1 MKKPILVM
9 AVVVIGAGLMTLFD
23 ALFTVDVRQQAIVLQ
38 FGELKRTIKESGLHF
53 KVPFAQNVIYMDQ
66 RILSLDLPKAEVIA
80 SDEKRLEVD
89 ALVRFRIFDPVQYY
103 KSVQGDEVIA
113 RARLSTT
120 AISSL
125 RRVLGSAT
133 FSTLLTEE
141 RAGLMAEI
149 RDLVDEEA
157 ANFGLE
163 IIDVRIKRADLPEQV
178 STQVFERMKREFN
191 EQAAERRATGQEQA
205 QRIRADADRQR
216 QIILAEAGKQGDILR
231 GEGDGEAVRIFA
243 DAFGRDIAF
252 FEFYRSMQAY
262 QKTIGSEDTMI
273 MSPDSQFFKY
283 LNQSG
288 ATK

>member
-1 MKKPILVM
+1 MNKPILVM
-9 AVVVIGAGLMTLFD
+9 AAIVIGAGLMTLLD
-23 ALFTVDVRQQAIVLQ
+23 ALYTVDVRQQAIVLQ
-38 FGELKRTIKESGLHF
+38 FGELKRTVREPGLHV
-53 KVPFAQNVIYMDQ
+53 KVPFAQNVIYMDK
-66 RILSLDLPKAEVIA
+66 RILSLDLPKEEVIA

-89 ALVRFRIFDPVQYY
+89 ALVRFRISDPVQFY
-103 KSVQGDEVIA
+103 KTVQGDEAIG
-113 RARLSTT
+113 RARLATT

-141 RAGLMAEI
+141 RAGLMAQI

-157 ANFGLE
+157 ANFGLK

-178 STQVFERMKREFN
+178 SKQVFERMKREFN
-191 EQAAERRATGQEQA
+191 EQAAERRATGREEA
-205 QRIRADADRQR
+205 QRIRANADRQR
-216 QIILAEAGKQGDILR
+216 QVILAEAGKQGDILR

-243 DAFGRDIAF
+243 ESFGRDVDF

-262 QKTIGSEDTMI
+262 QRVIGSEDTLI

-283 LNQSG
+283 LNQSAG
-288 ATK
+288 KK

>member
-1 MKKPILVM
+1 MNKPILVM

-38 FGELKRTIKESGLHF
+38 FGELKRTVKEPGLHV
-53 KVPFAQNVIYMDQ
+53 KLPFAQNVVYMDK

-89 ALVRFRIFDPVQYY
+89 ALVRFRISDPVQYY
-103 KSVQGDEVIA
+103 KTVRGDETIA

-125 RRVLGSAT
+125 RRVLGNAT
-133 FSTLLTEE
+133 FNTLLTEE
-141 RAGLMAEI
+141 RSGLMAEI
-149 RDLVDEEA
+149 RDLVDGEA

-178 STQVFERMKREFN
+178 SKQVFERMKREFN

-231 GEGDGEAVRIFA
+231 GEGDGESVRIFA

-273 MSPDSQFFKY
+273 MSPDSEFFKY

-288 ATK
+288 GKK